1 VSPDSNQKTS
11 VSSSR
16 ENMKSDNVSISRN
29 GVKPN
34 LALFLAVAL
43 ISAAVLGYEVALTR
57 VFAVLLRYQ
66 FAFLVISLALCGLG
80 LGGLVAKAKR
90 DLSLSGVA
98 VFWGISASLSLL
110 VILRGIFAFIPE
122 HYWLAALVVLVP
134 FSAAGTFLSLVFE
147 RYQADGGKLYGY
159 DLAGAA
165 IAAALCVGVMQFLG
179 AIQACLL
186 FAALGCLA
194 GAMIS
199 EKKAFPLIISAI
211 LFVSLPYNAKLDLW
225 SVQPVPPKFDENK
238 LSLAD
243 RGITQPLY
251 TELGDGSAGS
261 RIVDT
266 RWNAFART
274 DVVVDPGAPNSY
286 LLYTNGNVPTN
297 MLRWSGKDWELPR
310 LASEFPLSD
319 WTFANA
325 NLKDRTVLSIGPG
338 GGLDALLALRYGAK
352 SFEGAEINPSIV
364 SLMDEPKYRKFNGGI
379 YRRPNVKV
387 VTAEGRAYVR
397 DAKSKGK
404 KYGLIFSA
412 LTKTATAGQGAALLE
427 SFIYTED
434 AFDDYVG
441 ALEDTGQL
449 AIVGDA
455 PPLLARLYATAI
467 SHFVDEGKTT
477 AEAGRHVA
485 VVFYQQPG
493 PYQWALIVQKTP
505 FNATQTAQMSKS
517 ANENQMFPLW
527 IPGVAASDELFPFG
541 SLGSGVLTLDG
552 FIASGLRTG
561 PQQNISLD
569 LSPAPDDRPFVLDL
583 AVSPLAIFNSSRSLT
598 NLLGLSVVGT
608 ILFAV
613 ALLMSGRGQP
623 ANSKSSLTNL
633 RSVIYFLSLGVGFML
648 VEIPLIQKLVLPLGY
663 PTLSLTVILFSIL
676 LGGGAGALFSQRFE
690 GEALREHALKCAL
703 GVTILAVVISL
714 LLGPISNLLLPL
726 PLLLRCI
733 LVAVL
738 LMPLGFALGTPFP
751 SGMRLFASSDN
762 VPLVWALNGT
772 ASVVGSILSAVAAK
786 MFGFSVVLTIGA
798 VIYLGVAAMLFTSK
812 KNVENA

>member
-1 VSPDSNQKTS
+1 
-11 VSSSR
+11 
-16 ENMKSDNVSISRN
+16 MKSDKIPISRDAI
-29 GVKPN
+29 KPN

-80 LGGLVAKAKR
+80 LGGLVAKAQR

-110 VILRGIFAFIPE
+110 VILRGIFAYIPE
-122 HYWLAALVVLVP
+122 HYWLAALIVLVP
-134 FSAAGTFLSLVFE
+134 FGAAGTFLSLVFE

-165 IAAALCVGVMQFLG
+165 IAAALCVGVMQLLG
-179 AIQACLL
+179 AVQACLL
-186 FAALGCLA
+186 FAAFGCLA
-194 GAMIS
+194 GVMLS
-199 EKKAFPLIISAI
+199 DKKAFPAIITAI
-211 LFVSLPYNAKLDLW
+211 LFVSLPYNSRFDLW
-225 SVQPVPPKFDENK
+225 SVQPVPPKLDNNNM
-238 LSLAD
+238 SLAD

-251 TELGDGSAGS
+251 TELGDGRAGS
-261 RIVDT
+261 QIRDT

-274 DVVVDPGAPNSY
+274 DVVTDPGAPNSY

-297 MLRWSGKDWELPR
+297 MLWWSGKDADLAR
-310 LASEFPLSD
+310 LTAEFPLSD
-319 WTFANA
+319 WTYANA
-325 NLKDRTVLSIGPG
+325 NLKGRTVLSIGPG

-364 SLMDEPKYRKFNGGI
+364 SLMDEPEYRKFNGGI

-434 AFDDYVG
+434 AFDDYLG

-477 AEAGRHVA
+477 AEAGRYVS
-485 VVFYQQPG
+485 VIFYPQPG

-505 FNATQTAQMSKS
+505 FTPTQTAQMSKS
-517 ANENQMFPLW
+517 ANEYRMFPLW
-527 IPGVAASDELFPFG
+527 IPGVAASDEIFPFG
-541 SLGSGVLTLDG
+541 SLGSGVLTLDA
-552 FIASGLRTG
+552 FIAAGLRGT
-561 PQQNISLD
+561 PSLD
-569 LSPAPDDRPFVLDL
+569 LTPAPDDRPFVLDL
-583 AVSPLAIFNSSRSLT
+583 TVSPFTIFSSSRSLT
-598 NLLGLSVVGT
+598 TLLGLSVLGT
-608 ILFAV
+608 ILFAA
-613 ALLMSGRGQP
+613 ALLVSGRNKQEGG
-623 ANSKSSLTNL
+623 NSTLANL
-633 RSVIYFLSLGVGFML
+633 RSVVYFLSLGVGFML

-676 LGGGAGALFSQRFE
+676 LGGGAGAIFSQRFE
-690 GEALREHALKCAL
+690 GAALREHAMKCAL
-703 GVTILAVVISL
+703 GVTILAIVISL

-726 PLLLRCI
+726 PLFLRCV

-738 LMPLGFALGTPFP
+738 LLPLGFVLGTPFP
-751 SGMRLFASSDN
+751 SGMRLFTTSEN

-772 ASVVGSILSAVAAK
+772 ASVVGSIMSAVAAK

-798 VIYLGVAAMLFTSK
+798 VIYLGVAAMLFASK
-812 KNVENA
+812 KNAVKTD